1 MWNKGSLNEGIS
13 NFRDSSKLGLSE
25 LLDNTPISVLMENGD
40 FDGLSKVLRDC
51 KLLVEREA
59 YKVVK
64 IPDTTNYSSK
74 KGYSENEVS
83 VVDFSI
89 KNKFGS
95 DVSFSYKDT
104 LCWSKE
110 KRYTTTPDIRF
121 KEFLLNSF
129 TDLIRYSACLEN
141 LKTVNDLFSENL
153 SKASLPHIMRVVPRL
168 REDPKDKI
176 LKSITDDEL
185 VFYVDD
191 SSVLMLG
198 DSILFDENNPELV
211 ERAKSQIYDELVS
224 KQTTAELLS
233 IRGGLLVQYL
243 INFSS
248 RKKPLTIL
256 SDSVRRDWKSVN
268 DGFNGVFKYRNDDYF
283 TILNKG
289 EDGYEFVL
297 SPVDLSD
304 NLSRV
309 DKSLEEV
316 LLDLGRD
323 LSKLGGA

>member
-1 MWNKGSLNEGIS
+1 MWNKDSLKEGIS
-13 NFRDSSKLGLSE
+13 NFRDSAKLGLSE
-25 LLDNTPISVLMENGD
+25 LLDNTPISVLMGNGD

-51 KLLVEREA
+51 KLFVEREA
-59 YKVVK
+59 NKVVK

-129 TDLIRYSACLEN
+129 ADLIRYSACLEN
-141 LKTVNDLFSENL
+141 LNTVNDLLSENL
-153 SKASLPHIMRVVPRL
+153 AKASLPHIMRVVPRL
-168 REDPKDKI
+168 REDPKDRI
-176 LKSITDDEL
+176 LKGITDDEL

-191 SSVLMLG
+191 SPVLTLG

-233 IRGGLLVQYL
+233 IRGGLLVRYL

-316 LLDLGRD
+316 LIDLGKD